1 MNKIPSVLDFKYSN
15 IALYGSAFVV
25 IDGTVVK
32 TRNGIRDASK
42 IINMAQSSSSEI
54 ITI

>member
-1 MNKIPSVLDFKYSN
+1 MNKTPSVLDFKYSN
-15 IALYGSAFVV
+15 IALYNSAFVV

-32 TRNGIRDASK
+32 TRNDIRDAAE
-42 IINMAQSSSSEI
+42 IVNMAQSGSSEI

>member
-1 MNKIPSVLDFKYSN
+1 MNNTPSVLDFKYSN
-15 IALYGSAFVV
+15 IALYDSAFVV

-32 TRNGIRDASK
+32 TRNGVRDIGK
-42 IINMAQSSSSEI
+42 IINMAQSGSSEI

>member
-15 IALYGSAFVV
+15 IALYDSAFVI

-32 TRNGIRDASK
+32 TRNGVHNVGE
-42 IINMAQSSSSEI
+42 IINMAQSGSSEI

>member
-1 MNKIPSVLDFKYSN
+1 MNKTPSVLDFKYSN
-15 IALYGSAFVV
+15 IALYNSAFVV

-32 TRNGIRDASK
+32 TRNGVRDAGK
-42 IINMAQSSSSEI
+42 IINMAQSGSSEI